1 MIYFD
6 TSYIIKCYLNEAGS
20 APVRRLA
27 ESSEG
32 MGCSL
37 HGRMEFWTAV
47 KRIVREGLI
56 APD

>member
-27 ESSEG
+27 ESSVG
-32 MGCSL
+32 MRWL
-37 HGRMEFWTAV
+37 M
-47 KRIVREGLI
+47 
-56 APD
+56 P

>member
-6 TSYIIKCYLNEAGS
+6 TSYIVKCYLNEAGS

-27 ESSEG
+27 EASQG

-37 HGRMEFWTAV
+37 HGPRGILDGGETQ
-47 KRIVREGLI
+47 RERT
-56 APD
+56 PDLG